1 MVAYPNVLNNM
12 GRGTILYVS
21 NTLNYKQLHL
31 FQGDEE
37 FEEAV
42 YIEIKLQN
50 NDKLLCSC
58 MYRRGETWADNND
71 KLMKNLRYIS
81 NLKYS
86 HLLLMADFNFKDIDR
101 E

>member
-21 NTLNYKQLHL
+21 NTLNHKQLHL

-58 MYRRGETWADNND
+58 M
-71 KLMKNLRYIS
+71 
-81 NLKYS
+81 
-86 HLLLMADFNFKDIDR
+86 
-101 E
+101 